1 MMITTSL
8 RPVRTVLAGTHPA
21 GYLLV
26 GAALLAATIVAAYV
40 SLAGFAVLTGLL
52 LLTIGAASARWP
64 RAMLV
69 LVVLAPLLD
78 RFLIAR
84 VMPEQVRGVTEFFSE
99 SLLLVNGEVL
109 IVQGWRAGRIGV
121 ALRHPAS
128 IALAAFVAV
137 AVVSALLNAVPP
149 AIAAIGLVY
158 TVDAVALFY
167 LCRLVGYDHGQAV
180 RSIGAVAAAVA
191 LLALVGI
198 AQGLLDPNLFGLA
211 VVTGRSGESVRIG
224 SLVRDPNVLGTLIG
238 LALPFALFGAMRL
251 QRPRWRWALGVA
263 ALLVMVALLL
273 TYSRGAWLGV
283 VAGGGI
289 VMLLLDRRVIAFT
302 AATAIVALGIATFM
316 PRSLIVDRSASGA
329 NEPPPQ
335 FNGFDT
341 TIERFGAV
349 GEGRDLRTL
358 FVINAL
364 PILRDHPLV
373 GVGPGRYGGGAAY
386 TFKTPVYDEYDTW
399 KLLTAQ
405 RTVDNFWLHIL
416 VETGVLGAL
425 AFIGVIGAVAV
436 GLFRAALRT
445 TRSRYVIAAGIL
457 AGIATVS
464 VSTGTTMLL
473 EGNTVAFMFW
483 FLLGIGSLYR
493 PADAAAPAVASAER

>member
-1 MMITTSL
+1 MPTTSL
-8 RPVRTVLAGTHPA
+8 RPIRTVLASAHPA
-21 GYLLV
+21 AYAVVGGALLV
-26 GAALLAATIVAAYV
+26 AAILAAYLSV
-40 SLAGFAVLTGLL
+40 AGFA
-52 LLTIGAASARWP
+52 LLTTLVLLTVAAASLRWP

-69 LVVLAPLLD
+69 LVVLAPQVD
-78 RFLIAR
+78 RFVIAR
-84 VMPEQVRGVTEFFSE
+84 VMPEDVRAITEFFSE
-99 SLLLVNGEVL
+99 GLLLVVGVVL
-109 IVQGWRAGRIGV
+109 IVQGWRAGRIGA
-121 ALRHPAS
+121 ALRHPATA
-128 IALAAFVAV
+128 ALAAFVAV

-149 AIAAIGLVY
+149 IIGVIGLVY
-158 TVDAVALFY
+158 TVDAVVLFY

-180 RSIGAVAAAVA
+180 RSIGAIAAAVA

-198 AQGLLDPNLFGLA
+198 GQGLLDPNLFGLA
-211 VVTGRSGESVRIG
+211 VVTGRSGEAVRIG
-224 SLVRDPNVLGTLIG
+224 SLVRNPNVLGTLIG
-238 LALPFALFGAMRL
+238 LVLPLALFGAVRL

-283 VAGGGI
+283 AAGGGI
-289 VMLLLDRRVIAFT
+289 VMLLLDRKVLAF
-302 AATAIVALGIATFM
+302 AVATAIVALGMATFM
-316 PRSLIVDRSASGA
+316 PRSLIVDRSANGA

-341 TIERFGAV
+341 TVDRIGAV

-425 AFIGVIGAVAV
+425 AFIGVIGSVAV
-436 GLFRAALRT
+436 GLFRAALHT
-445 TRSRYVIAAGIL
+445 GRSRQVMAAGIL
-457 AGIATVS
+457 AGIATVC

-483 FLLGIGSLYR
+483 FMLGIGSLYR
-493 PADAAAPAVASAER
+493 PADTAATEAASAKI